1 MRTDH
6 VDLAAHG
13 HHTGDRAASA
23 QQQAHREFGKMG
35 HFLVFR
41 LGVHALVDSNAVKR
55 IGLLP
60 GMMGTTVNFTGGVF
74 CVRPN
79 V

>member
-1 MRTDH
+1 
-6 VDLAAHG
+6 
-13 HHTGDRAASA
+13 
-23 QQQAHREFGKMG
+23 MG